1 MILYFIFILIYISTT
16 KNTIH
21 FLFSLLIILVSSCV
35 CKQQVIICG
44 YAYESRGQKLMLG
57 VFLNCFPRF
66 CFCFFFWDRLSL
78 NLELINWL
86 NLLTSNLQKY
96 ICGYQTQLHTQMTR
110 TDWNSGCHACLTR
123 TFQTELS
130 YFPNTSSIFPLPPL
144 RSMPMYQRVL

>member
-35 CKQQVIICG
+35 YKQEVIICG
-44 YAYESRGQKLMLG
+44 YAHESRGQKLMSG

-66 CFCFFFWDRLSL
+66 FFFFWDRLSL
-78 NLELINWL
+78 NLDLINWL

-96 ICGYQTQLHTQMTR
+96 ICGYQTQLLTQMTR
-110 TDWNSGCHACLTR
+110 TDWNSGYHACLTS
-123 TFQTELS
+123 TFRTELS
-130 YFPNTSSIFPLPPL
+130 YFPISSSIFPLPPL

>member
-35 CKQQVIICG
+35 CKQEVNICG
-44 YAYESRGQKLMLG
+44 YAHESRGQKLMSG

-66 CFCFFFWDRLSL
+66 FFLWDRLPL
-78 NLELINWL
+78 NPELINWL

-96 ICGYQTQLHTQMTR
+96 ICGYQTQLLTQMTR
-110 TDWNSGCHACLTR
+110 TDWNSGCHACLTS
-123 TFQTELS
+123 TFQTDLS

-144 RSMPMYQRVL
+144 RSVPMYQRVL